1 MTLQAWIKE
10 TGPKNVA
17 HLLKVDSSTVHFWK
31 AGKTLPRPAIM
42 VRIHQLTKGKVS
54 YQTMIESMARKQN
67 QNRK

>member
-42 VRIHQLTKGKVS
+42 VRIHQLSRGKVS
-54 YQTMIESMARKQN
+54 YEQMVETVARRQN
-67 QNRK
+67 KK

>member
-31 AGKTLPRPAIM
+31 AGKTLPRPALM
-42 VRIHQLTKGKVS
+42 VQIHRLTKGKVS
-54 YQTMIESMARKQN
+54 YQTMIEDAAKR
-67 QNRK
+67 NRK